1 MRDTETPRKF
11 NNLAESLRVVVSTQ
25 QLYFSVLKVIK

>member
-11 NNLAESLRVVVSTQ
+11 NNLTESLGVVSTQ
-25 QLYFSVLKVIK
+25 QLYFQF